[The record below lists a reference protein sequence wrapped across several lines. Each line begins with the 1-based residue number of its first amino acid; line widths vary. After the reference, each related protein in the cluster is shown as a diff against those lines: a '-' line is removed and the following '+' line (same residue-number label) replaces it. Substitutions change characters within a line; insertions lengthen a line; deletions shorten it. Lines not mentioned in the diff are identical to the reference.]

1 MPSLGVRIGVLLK
14 NLIPDSENILVGF
27 CEVLNV
33 VLMNFVFGPSTLIL
47 LIWLYRCFHLKVTL
61 YLSKPYCV
69 GIFVVFFSVYLFF
82 GSIPLLQLACQ
93 LFQSIYSYH
102 SYKIVPTLSHKSLL
116 HLFKPNCV
124 AVFILYFFI
133 FGGEGG
139 GCGHLL
145 VSIRMPTFFSWYFGS
160 NWWPISTY
168 HMLWTY
174 NKKYY
179 TSCYMI
185 PYNDSKVEI
194 CIASKFLLIWIITK
208 L

>member
-14 NLIPDSENILVGF
+14 NLIPDPENILVGF

-133 FGGEGG
+133 FGGGG
-139 GCGHLL
+139 GGVWPFACFNSYANFFFL
-145 VSIRMPTFFSWYFGS
+145 V
-160 NWWPISTY
+160 
-168 HMLWTY
+168 LW
-174 NKKYY
+174 
-179 TSCYMI
+179 
-185 PYNDSKVEI
+185 
-194 CIASKFLLIWIITK
+194 LK
-208 L
+208 LVANINLSHAMNL